1 MKTRLVVEDIGDLD
15 VIFYIEEALAQYIDY
30 YKNGG
35 NEEDKDIA
43 IKASQVYDLIHERAR
58 YQDYDY
64 DKGE

>member
-43 IKASQVYDLIHERAR
+43 TKASQVYDLIHERAR
-58 YQDYDY
+58 YRDYDY